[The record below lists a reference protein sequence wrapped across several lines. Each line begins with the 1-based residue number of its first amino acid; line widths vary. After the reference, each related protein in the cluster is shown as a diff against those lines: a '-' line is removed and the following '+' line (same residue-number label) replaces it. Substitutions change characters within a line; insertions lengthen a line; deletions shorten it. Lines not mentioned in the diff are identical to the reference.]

1 MITYSFADY
10 IRLTAIT
17 YQSFGL
23 NKKRQP
29 IRLSF
34 FGGEEETRTPAP
46 VTRPTPLAGAPRHQL
61 EYFSIGAVKKRLLN
75 KNGGESGIRTHGTQD
90 VRRFSRP
97 FRYDHF
103 GISPYLP
110 KYIIILRQRC
120 QVLFQKIFMHFKIM
134 VSDSSSTLVS

>member
-1 MITYSFADY
+1 MHPVITYSLADY

-61 EYFSIGAVKKRLLN
+61 EYFSIGALETKAIKNKKWRREWDSN
-75 KNGGESGIRTHGTQD
+75 PRYAGRTT
-90 VRRFSRP
+90 V
-97 FRYDHF
+97 
-103 GISPYLP
+103 
-110 KYIIILRQRC
+110 
-120 QVLFQKIFMHFKIM
+120 FKT
-134 VSDSSSTLVS
+134 VPL